1 MADRISELNSI
12 CRLCLCEDDEALFP
26 VSSIIDPSLT
36 DVDIERFTGI
46 QVSFRF
52 PLDITISA
60 NPMRL
65 LTVAAVWRRMYIVLD
80 LCRLW

>member
-1 MADRISELNSI
+1 MGDRISELNSI

-46 QVSFRF
+46 QLFGEEC
-52 PLDITISA
+52 ISYSICVDCG
-60 NPMRL
+60 NKL
-65 LTVAAVWRRMYIVLD
+65 KKCSLF
-80 LCRLW
+80 